1 VGTCGQRCTTLR
13 RLIIHEKVYDGSVE
27 KLVKAY
33 GTVKIGDPLENG
45 VLCGPLH
52 STLSLQVYDH
62 ALEKIAKEG
71 AKILCGG
78 KRREGKGY
86 FV

>member
-1 VGTCGQRCTTLR
+1 M
-13 RLIIHEKVYDGSVE
+13 S
-27 KLVKAY
+27 AY
-33 GTVKIGDPLENG
+33 GTVKIGDPQEAG

-52 STLSLQVYDH
+52 STLSIQIYEH
-62 ALEKIAKEG
+62 TLEKIKKEEG

-86 FV
+86 FVEPTIVEVSSKS